1 MGNAAAGGLEQ
12 ESAEHSVGGTTAMSD
27 PVPTL
32 QKKQSAPA
40 LPMPPEEELEKRFD
54 AVLVSGFGVLKK
66 TGGADTHFLHIK
78 SDVGH
83 LLCYYKV
90 SYKSL

>member
-32 QKKQSAPA
+32 QKKQSAPV

-66 TGGADTHFLHIK
+66 DRGSRHTLPTYEIRRRASI
-78 SDVGH
+78 V
-83 LLCYYKV
+83 LLQ
-90 SYKSL
+90 SQL